1 MTEISPVPSMYAE
14 SGEEIPV
21 KGMGIKEANEEVMKI
36 KKTDERVNQRGRH
49 VRKWRRKGK
58 DLREGK

>member
-1 MTEISPVPSMYAE
+1 MYAE